1 VDLKSGLRSAL
12 SAATPQELLDDMKR
26 APSGQSEP
34 FRVGARKYQA
44 TVRLLCLPCRLVIG
58 ACYRAAR
65 TALIPIRAPA
75 VAAATAGGG
84 GTGGRRRRR
93 QEREVHRS
101 AYGNLA
107 HPPAGA
113 GAPERAGH
121 RDRQG
126 AARRAII
133 APRCSAV
140 ALRRSEVAALT
151 DGRFSGG
158 FTLEAKAAA
167 RHANAATAV
176 GVGPAI
182 SDRVS
187 WRFSRGCRRGGA
199 WWGGAARPSAS
210 RSGETRLKADR

>member
-1 VDLKSGLRSAL
+1 MRLPGSLNRSAL
-12 SAATPQELLDDMKR
+12 ERENIKLRCVFCASRAGSSLARVIAPRARRSSPSAR
-26 APSGQSEP
+26 RRS
-34 FRVGARKYQA
+34 RR
-44 TVRLLCLPCRLVIG
+44 R
-58 ACYRAAR
+58 
-65 TALIPIRAPA
+65 
-75 VAAATAGGG
+75 TAGGG